1 MPRSTITAAVACLL
15 SASATA
21 LTAQTADGD
30 VAYIVPGNPSATYH
44 IADTLVTAMNIP
56 TGAMEVTITTSATL
70 ATTFAAD
77 PGGVRITATP
87 QSLSMTMANPM
98 MGSQTLEPE
107 ATGDLV
113 FVLDPRGAVTV
124 VSTPEIEGPAG
135 STAAV
140 AGMPYEMF
148 PRLPG
153 AAVGAGDTWV
163 DTISWSQE
171 VPEATTTTTSVY
183 TYTVAGDTV
192 VDGSSLL
199 KIEMAGEVDTK
210 GTVDMGGMSADQTI
224 TGTDTGYALWDI
236 AAGQLH
242 SMKLERDYTGNMNT
256 PMGAMP
262 MQISGTS
269 HRRLEN

>member
-1 MPRSTITAAVACLL
+1 MPRSIIPAAVACLL
-15 SASATA
+15 SATATA
-21 LTAQTADGD
+21 LAAQTSDGD
-30 VAYIVPGNPSATYH
+30 LAYAVPGNPSATYR

-77 PGGVRITATP
+77 PEGVRITATP

-98 MGSQTLEPE
+98 MGSQTLEPQ

-113 FVLDPRGAVTV
+113 FVLDPRGVVTV

-153 AAVGAGDTWV
+153 SAADPGDTWV
-163 DTISWSQE
+163 DTVSWSQE
-171 VPEATTTTTSVY
+171 VPEATTTTTTVY
-183 TYTVAGDTV
+183 TYTLAGDTV
-192 VDGSSLL
+192 VDGRSLL
-199 KIEMAGEVDTK
+199 KIELAGEVDTK
-210 GTVDMGGMSADQTI
+210 GTVDMGGMAAEQTI
-224 TGTDTGYALWDI
+224 TGTDTGFALWDM
-236 AAGQLH
+236 AAGRLH
-242 SMKLERDYTGNMNT
+242 SMKIDRDYTGNMNT